1 MATTPWYRPA
11 WPAPAGVQAVM
22 TIRGAGAG
30 LPPFHGFNLGD
41 HVGDDPATV
50 ARHRA
55 ELAQALGVR
64 AIYLHQVHGT
74 EVVRLD
80 DRTSVAVPLTADAA
94 ITTVPGLACTIMVA
108 DCLPVLLA
116 DRQGRG
122 VGAAHAGWRGLAG
135 GVLER
140 TVAGLAEAVGARPAD
155 LVAWLGPCI
164 GPRRFEVG
172 EEVRAAFLAGQPGA
186 DTHFKPGERPGKW
199 WADLQGLA
207 RDRLTRCGVG
217 DISAEP
223 ACTVEDTSRFF
234 SFRRDGRTGRMAAL
248 VWLG

>member
-1 MATTPWYRPA
+1 MSVPWYRPA
-11 WPAPAGVQAVM
+11 WPAPAGVQGVM
-22 TIRGAGAG
+22 TTREGGHG
-30 LPPFHGFNLGD
+30 SPPYQGYNLGD

-50 ARHRA
+50 MAHR
-55 ELAQALGVR
+55 EQLALALGVR
-64 AIYLHQVHGT
+64 PVYLNQVHGT

-80 DRTSVAVPLTADAA
+80 PFMPSGAPLTADAA
-94 ITTVPGLACTIMVA
+94 ITTSPGVACTIMVA

-116 DRQGRG
+116 DRHGRC
-122 VGAAHAGWRGLAG
+122 VGAAHAGWRGLAS

-140 TVAGLAEAVGARPAD
+140 TVAALVRAVDARPED

-186 DTHFKPGERPGKW
+186 DARFRPGERTSKW
-199 WADLQGLA
+199 LADLQGLA
-207 RDRLTRCGVG
+207 RDRLNHCGVH
-217 DISAEP
+217 DVTAEP
-223 ACTVEDTSRFF
+223 ACTVEEASRFF

>member
-1 MATTPWYRPA
+1 MSAPWYHPA

-22 TIRGAGAG
+22 TTREGGHG
-30 LPPFHGFNLGD
+30 LPPFQGYNLGD
-41 HVGDDPATV
+41 HVGDDPTTV
-50 ARHRA
+50 AVHRE
-55 ELAQALGVR
+55 ELAHALGVR
-64 AIYLHQVHGT
+64 PVYLRQVHGT
-74 EVVRLD
+74 EVVRLEES
-80 DRTSVAVPLTADAA
+80 TLAGTPLTADAA
-94 ITTVPGLACTIMVA
+94 ITTSPGVACTILVA
-108 DCLPVLLA
+108 DCLPVLFA
-116 DRQGRG
+116 DRRGRG

-140 TVAGLAEAVGARPAD
+140 TVAALVQALDARQEH

-186 DTHFKPGERPGKW
+186 DAHFTPGERPGKW
-199 WADLQGLA
+199 LADLQGLA
-207 RDRLTRCGVG
+207 RDRLNGCGVG
-217 DISAEP
+217 DVSAEP
-223 ACTVEDTSRFF
+223 ACTVEEASRFF

>member
-11 WPAPAGVQAVM
+11 WSAPAGVQSAM
-22 TIRGAGAG
+22 TTREGGAS
-30 LPPFHGFNLGD
+30 LPPFCGFNLGD

-55 ELAQALGVR
+55 QLTQALGVR

-80 DRTSVAVPLTADAA
+80 DRTSVAGPLTADAA

-116 DRQGRG
+116 HRQGRG

-135 GVLER
+135 GVVER
-140 TVAGLAEAVGARPAD
+140 TVASLADAADARPSD

-172 EEVRAAFLAGQPGA
+172 EEVRAAFLRGQPGA

-207 RDRLTRCGVG
+207 RDRLSQCGVTE
-217 DISAEP
+217 ISAEP
-223 ACTVEDTSRFF
+223 ACTVEDASRFF
-234 SFRRDGRTGRMAAL
+234 SYRRDGRTGRMAAL